1 MLDLQNKDLPVLTLN
16 LKLTSMDIDLN
27 PGN

>member
-1 MLDLQNKDLPVLTLN
+1 MLDLQNKDLPVLKLN